1 MAENK
6 KSYTKNDWETI
17 KKEWLKG
24 ARAMD
29 LIRKYGTHKSQ
40 TYSMIRKWLNE
51 GLVPDD
57 YDEESK
63 LKVDDKNFIEM
74 WDKLE
79 DCGLTEKQKVFTI
92 TYCMTD
98 DKLESI
104 RRAQYNC
111 TEASAHV
118 MAYKLLKN
126 EKIKSAIKELK
137 PQITSKYDVS
147 SDDVIGYMAK
157 LFNANMGDYI
167 DNFGTRTVKVTTR
180 KGTYEKEVPFI
191 QLKDRKDVDMSLV
204 KGIKVGQSGD
214 LQIELHDKNKA
225 IDFFVKYLGLLDNN
239 EGNTNENKLAQGLMQ
254 LAQAFG
260 KSNKE

>member
-6 KSYTKNDWETI
+6 KSYTKNDWEAI
-17 KKEWLKG
+17 KRDWLNG
-24 ARAMD
+24 VRPMD
-29 LIRKYGTHKSQ
+29 LIRKYNTHKSQ

-79 DCGLTEKQKVFTI
+79 SFELTEKQKVFTI

-98 DKLESI
+98 DKLEAI
-104 RRAQYNC
+104 KRAQYNC
-111 TEASAHV
+111 TDASAHV

-126 EKIKSAIKELK
+126 EKIKAAIKELK
-137 PQITSKYDVS
+137 PQITSKYDVN
-147 SDDVIGYMAK
+147 SDDVVGYMAK

-167 DNFGTRTVKVTTR
+167 DDFGTRRVTVTTR
-180 KGTYEKEVPFI
+180 KGTYEKEVPYI
-191 QLKDRKDVDMSLV
+191 QLKDKKDVDMSLV

-225 IDFFVKYLGLLDNN
+225 VDFFIKYLGLLENS
-239 EGNTNENKLAQGLMQ
+239 EGNTNENKLAQGLML
-254 LAQAFG
+254 LAQSFS
-260 KSNKE
+260 KTNNE